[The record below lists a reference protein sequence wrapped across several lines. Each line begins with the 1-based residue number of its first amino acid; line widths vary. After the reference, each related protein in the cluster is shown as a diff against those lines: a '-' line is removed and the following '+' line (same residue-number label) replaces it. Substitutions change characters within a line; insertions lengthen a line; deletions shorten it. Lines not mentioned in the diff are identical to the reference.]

1 MGVLYHRRSPLD
13 HLLEIQNLLAPEG
26 ELVLE
31 TLVVDGPEG
40 YALLPKG
47 RYAKMRNTW
56 FIPSYLTLERWLER
70 CGYRGINLVDVSP
83 TMSDEQRSTDWM
95 CFDSLKTFLD
105 PQDPTKTIE
114 GYPRPKRA
122 IFVASR

>member
-1 MGVLYHRRSPLD
+1 M
-13 HLLEIQNLLAPEG
+13 
-26 ELVLE
+26 
-31 TLVVDGPEG
+31 VDGPEG

-56 FIPSYLTLERWLER
+56 FIRSCLTLERWVER

-95 CFDSLKTFLD
+95 RFDSLKTFLD
-105 PQDPTKTIE
+105 PQLKRIM
-114 GYPRPKRA
+114 GLPKFKESSLWILTHKDLIRSKR
-122 IFVASR
+122 ILLTTDFFYQELKHSIVAMGDHS